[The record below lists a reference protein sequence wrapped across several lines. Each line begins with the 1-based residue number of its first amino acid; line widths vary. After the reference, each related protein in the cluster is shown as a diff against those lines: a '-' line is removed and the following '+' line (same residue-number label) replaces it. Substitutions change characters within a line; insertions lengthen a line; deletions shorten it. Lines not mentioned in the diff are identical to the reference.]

1 MRNEISEIKVGGM
14 ICRACTE
21 AVETALLGKRGVI
34 SAKASYFKR
43 NCTVEYDPDVVSL
56 EDIENC
62 INAAGYT
69 TGDKHAADIAVDIIC
84 AALTVLLVWFLL
96 SGKLNA
102 IPEASEGI
110 SLGGIFL
117 IGLLTSTHCVCMCGG
132 IMLSQ
137 TARGNAL
144 GAGRSAPLIS
154 SLSYNGGRVIS
165 YTVMG
170 AIFGGLGIVI
180 SYTVKIKSLVFT
192 MAGLIIVLIG
202 INMWGILPGLRALA
216 PQQSSYCSAVSAGRK
231 KLAGKPLAIGLLT
244 GLMPCAPL
252 YAMWLFAMSSGSAVN
267 GALSMLVFALGTV
280 PLMLIFGAVNS
291 FIPRKWMKYMLKLS
305 AVLVTAMGAK
315 MLINGLMISGFF

>member
-1 MRNEISEIKVGGM
+1 MRNETSEIKVGGM

-21 AVETALLGKRGVI
+21 AVETALLAKRGVI

-43 NCTVEYDPDVVSL
+43 NCVVEYDPDVVSL
-56 EDIENC
+56 DGICECVDN
-62 INAAGYT
+62 AGYSV
-69 TGDKHAADIAVDIIC
+69 GDKRTADIAVDIMC
-84 AALTVLLVWFLL
+84 AALTVLLVWLL
-96 SGKLNA
+96 LNGKLNA
-102 IPEASEGI
+102 IPEAGEGI
-110 SLGGIFL
+110 SLGGVFL
-117 IGLLTSTHCVCMCGG
+117 IGMLTSTHCVCMCGG

-137 TARGNAL
+137 TAGGNAL
-144 GAGRSAPLIS
+144 DAGRSAPLIS

-192 MAGLIIVLIG
+192 MAGLTIALIG

-216 PQQSSYCSAVSAGRK
+216 PQQNSYCSAVSAGRK

-252 YAMWLFAMSSGSAVN
+252 YAMWLFAMSRGSAAL

-315 MLINGLMISGFF
+315 MLIKGLLISGFF